1 MYPIWWPCAWNTAD
15 RQNEPHLHAS
25 AAAPGDTN
33 RRAWQRIYTSMPAT
47 NLERRKI
54 GALEVSLTGLGCNN
68 FGWRIDAAQSRHVV
82 ETALDSGINF
92 FDTADIYDTGRSEE
106 YLGRALADRRR
117 EAVIA
122 TKFGMKFDETHDGAS
137 GAYVHQAAE
146 DSLRR
151 LGTDYI
157 DLYQLH
163 RPDPNTPIAE
173 TLGALN
179 ELVREG
185 KVREIG
191 CSNFS
196 AEQMREAE
204 RSLGSTAGARAHFV
218 SVQNEYNLMHREPE
232 GEVLPECRRLG
243 VAFLPYFPLANGLLT
258 GKYRRGQPLPKGSR
272 GEAGFGPK
280 VFTEE
285 NVNKVERLIQF
296 GAVHGHSLL
305 ELAFSW
311 LAAQPAVASVIAGA
325 VSPEQVRANAAA
337 PLWKLNPED
346 LREIDTLLA

>member
-1 MYPIWWPCAWNTAD
+1 MRT
-15 RQNEPHLHAS
+15 
-25 AAAPGDTN
+25 
-33 RRAWQRIYTSMPAT
+33 T

-68 FGWRIDAAQSRHVV
+68 FGWRIDAAQSGRVV
-82 ETALDSGINF
+82 DAALDSGIDF
-92 FDTADIYDTGRSEE
+92 FDTADIYDAGHSEE
-106 YLGRALADRRR
+106 YLGRALAGRRH

-122 TKFGMKFDETHDGAS
+122 TKFGMKFDATRHGARPE
-137 GAYVHQAAE
+137 YVRQAAE

-151 LGTDYI
+151 LGTDHI

-163 RPDPNTPIAE
+163 QPDPSTPIAD
-173 TLGALN
+173 TLGALD

-185 KVREIG
+185 KAREIG

-196 AEQMREAE
+196 AEQLREAE
-204 RSLGSTAGARAHFV
+204 RSLDRAGSHAHFV
-218 SVQNEYNLMHREPE
+218 SVQNEYSLLHRAPE
-232 GEVLPECRRLG
+232 AEVLPECQRQGL
-243 VAFLPYFPLANGLLT
+243 AFLPYFPLANGLLT
-258 GKYRRGQPLPKGSR
+258 GKYRRGQPPPKGSR
-272 GEAGFGPK
+272 GEAGWGPK

-285 NVNKVERLIQF
+285 NAGKVERLIGF
-296 GAVHGHSLL
+296 AAGRGHSLL

-325 VSPEQVRANAAA
+325 VSPEQVKANAAA
-337 PLWKLNPED
+337 PLWKLSPED